1 MHIGRSY
8 SLKEVLIWT
17 RRYIYIFIAISS
29 IPVLIYELAGH
40 IWIAIPWLPIALI
53 GTAVAF
59 LVSFKNNASYDRM
72 WEARKI
78 WGAIVNSSRSWTIMV
93 KDFIT
98 NEFASDPATEE
109 ELNTI
114 KKRLVLRH
122 VAWLTA
128 LRHQLR
134 QHKPWESQMKKSN
147 QEYRRKF
154 ILPEQAISLEEDL
167 RPYLSP
173 EEKAYVLSKGNR
185 ASHLI
190 SLQSADLKA
199 LKLRGLIDDFRHM
212 ELEKMLVDLYTQQ
225 GKSERIKNFPYPRQ
239 YATINRYFIWLFV
252 ILVPFG
258 MMQEFMKL
266 GTHIAWLSIP
276 FSTVVAW
283 VFHTMEMVGESSEN
297 PFEGGPNDIPITSM
311 SRSIEIDIRQM
322 LEEED
327 LPAPVAAN
335 NTILM

>member
-1 MHIGRSY
+1 MHIGRNY
-8 SLKEVLIWT
+8 SLIEVLKWT
-17 RRYIYIFIAISS
+17 RRYIYIFIVISS
-29 IPVLIYELAGH
+29 IPVLIYELMGH
-40 IWIAIPWLPIALI
+40 VWISIPWLPIALI

-98 NEFASDPATEE
+98 NEYAKNPATEE
-109 ELNTI
+109 ELKAI
-114 KKRLVLRH
+114 KERMVLRH

-147 QEYRRKF
+147 QEYRQKF
-154 ILPEQAISLEEDL
+154 PTPELMSSLQDDIT
-167 RPYLSP
+167 PYLST
-173 EEKAYVLSKGNR
+173 EEKTYILSKGNR
-185 ASHLI
+185 ASHII
-190 SLQSADLKA
+190 SLQSTELKA
-199 LKLRGLIDDFRHM
+199 LKMRGLIDDFRHM
-212 ELEKMLVDLYTQQ
+212 ELQKMLVDLYTQQ

-266 GTHIAWLSIP
+266 GIHMAWLTIP

-283 VFHTMEMVGESSEN
+283 VFHTMELVGESSEN

-311 SRSIEIDIRQM
+311 SRGIEIDIRQM
-322 LEEED
+322 LDEED
-327 LPAPVAAN
+327 LPAQIEAT

>member
-1 MHIGRSY
+1 MHTGRNY
-8 SLKEVLIWT
+8 KLKEVLLWT
-17 RRYIYIFIAISS
+17 RRYIYIFIFISS
-29 IPVLIYELAGH
+29 IPVIIYEIADH
-40 IWIAIPWLPIALI
+40 TWIAIPWLPIALI

-59 LVSFKNNASYDRM
+59 LVSFKNNASYDRV

-98 NEFASDPATEE
+98 NEFANDPASEQ
-109 ELNTI
+109 ELATI
-114 KKRLVLRH
+114 KHRLVMRH

-134 QHKPWESQMKKSN
+134 KHKPWESQQKKSN
-147 QEYRRKF
+147 IEYRQKF
-154 ILPEQAISLEEDL
+154 KTPEEQSSIEEDL
-167 RPYLSP
+167 TPYLSD
-173 EEKAYVLSKGNR
+173 EEKAYALSKGNR
-185 ASHLI
+185 ASHII
-190 SLQSADLKA
+190 SLQSTELKT

-212 ELEKMLVDLYTQQ
+212 EMQKMLVDFYTQQ

-266 GTHIAWLSIP
+266 GTHMAWLTIP
-276 FSTVVAW
+276 FSTGVAW
-283 VFHTMEMVGESSEN
+283 VFHTMELVGEASEN
-297 PFEGGPNDIPITSM
+297 PFEGGPNDVPITSM
-311 SRSIEIDIRQM
+311 SRGIEIDIRQM
-322 LEEED
+322 LDEEN
-327 LPAPVAAN
+327 LPSAIEPV

>member
-8 SLKEVLIWT
+8 SLKEVLLWT

>member
-1 MHIGRSY
+1 
-8 SLKEVLIWT
+8 
-17 RRYIYIFIAISS
+17 
-29 IPVLIYELAGH
+29 
-40 IWIAIPWLPIALI
+40 
-53 GTAVAF
+53 
-59 LVSFKNNASYDRM
+59 M

-98 NEFASDPATEE
+98 NEFAKDPATEA
-109 ELNTI
+109 ELYDI
-114 KKRLVLRH
+114 KQRLVHRH

-134 QHKPWESQMKKSN
+134 KPKAWESHNVKSDI
-147 QEYRRKF
+147 EYRKKYPC
-154 ILPEQAISLEEDL
+154 PEKIFTVEEEL
-167 RPYLSP
+167 KPYLSSSDL
-173 EEKAYVLSKGNR
+173 EYVLSKGNR

-199 LKLRGLIDDFRHM
+199 LQLRGLIDSFRHM
-212 ELEKMLVDLYTQQ
+212 EMQKMLVDFYTQQ

-258 MMQEFMKL
+258 MMQEFYEL
-266 GTHIAWLSIP
+266 GVHMAWLTIP
-276 FSTVVAW
+276 FSTIVAW
-283 VFHTMEMVGESSEN
+283 VFHTMERIGEASEN
-297 PFEGGPNDIPITSM
+297 PFEGGPNDIPITAM
-311 SRSIEIDIRQM
+311 SRGIEIDIRQM
-322 LEEED
+322 LDEEN
-327 LPAPVAAN
+327 LPPAHEPV